1 MKKVIFTIGFA
12 FCLLG
17 SLLAQT
23 DSLQTQIV
31 GRLMGQRQTG
41 NLNSIAVSPSLG
53 FTLSKKSFKTDLQTS
68 YQYLQVGGFTLVSD
82 FWVDALH
89 QHRVHKRLY
98 PMVSAIYGFAKS
110 YQIKTSLHLSAGLG
124 LNVRRKSPMN
134 YLQVHAFAGYLNFE
148 FEGAPT
154 HSAAAL
160 GSAIRGA
167 FPLSKTA
174 LLLWNVKSFHS
185 LADTDFWGANN
196 QVMLRYQISPAL
208 GLNISHNTVFNNQ
221 PFADIKRLNTV
232 MMFGVDFKY
241 NK

>member
-1 MKKVIFTIGFA
+1 MKNVFLTLIFSITLFA
-12 FCLLG
+12 AYG
-17 SLLAQT
+17 QA
-23 DSLQTQIV
+23 DSLQAQIQ
-31 GRLMGQRQTG
+31 GRIMGQRQTG

-53 FTLSKKSFKTDLQTS
+53 ITLSKKTFKTDVQAN
-68 YQYLQVGGFTLVSD
+68 YQYLQVDGFTLVSD
-82 FWVDALH
+82 FWIDALH
-89 QHRVHKRLY
+89 QHQVHRRFF
-98 PMVSAIYGFAKS
+98 PMASAIYGFAKS

-124 LNVRRKSPMN
+124 LNIWRKSPMH
-134 YLQVHAFAGYLNFE
+134 YFQMHAHAGYLNFE
-148 FEGAPT
+148 FQGAPT

-160 GSAIRGA
+160 GSAFRGA
-167 FPLSKTA
+167 FPLKKHA
-174 LLLWNVKSFHS
+174 MLFWNVKSFHS